1 MQRVLLSTIISIAVL
16 VRFWGLH
23 FGLPY
28 TNARPDETIVIDVSL
43 EFLRGNLRPVFY
55 DYPWFYMWS
64 LTGLYLL
71 YYQWGRVIGL
81 FRSVA
86 DLVASWRVQWTPFF
100 LIPRTVTAVMG
111 AATIWPVFR
120 IARRLWDGPTALV
133 ASLFIA
139 LAFLHVRDSHY
150 ATTDITMVFLL
161 ILSVSFLID
170 GHLTKRRR
178 DFVVGGLI
186 GGLAAATKY
195 NALLLIAPLVA
206 SYLINIYEAPGQR
219 RRAARDP
226 RLFVYGIPFLMA
238 FAIGVPFLAFD
249 LPKFIAAMKV
259 LNDSMEMG
267 SVGLELSD
275 GWVHHLQF
283 SLRYGLGV
291 PLMLT
296 GIAGMV
302 MMCVREPRIAILLLS
317 FPIAYYGVAGSVRN
331 LFFRYAIPLIPFLCL
346 AAARFVTVAVRSACA
361 YIARRLERPEVASI
375 GTQNL
380 AIAAVAIAVILPS
393 AISVVRFNRI
403 ISQTDNRVVVAHW
416 FDENVPAGNTV
427 LMSGSFYGY
436 VQFNPDMRYN
446 AWVWDRKRHIFITDL
461 DKRPGTGRPDWI
473 LLQDSPLPNETQPIV
488 RDFLQDGYQLVK
500 TFPAFSRSDGH
511 VFDQQ
516 DAFFAPFSG
525 FRGVERP
532 GPNYLLYKRVRVP

>member
-1 MQRVLLSTIISIAVL
+1 MQRVLLGLIILIAAV

-43 EFLRGNLRPVFY
+43 AFLRGNLRPVFY

-71 YYQWGRVIGL
+71 YYAWGRVAGV
-81 FRSVA
+81 FHSVA
-86 DLVASWRVQWTPFF
+86 DLVASWRVQWAPFF
-100 LIPRTVTAVMG
+100 LIPRTVSAVMG
-111 AATIWPVFR
+111 VATIWPVVR

-133 ASLFIA
+133 AALFIA

-161 ILSVSFLID
+161 TVSVSFLID

-178 DFVVGGLI
+178 DFVIGGLI

-195 NALLLIAPLVA
+195 NAVLLIVPLTM
-206 SYLINIYEAPGQR
+206 SYLINIYEAPGPR
-219 RRAARDP
+219 MRAARDP
-226 RLFVYGIPFLMA
+226 RLFVYGIPFLLT
-238 FAIGVPFLAFD
+238 FAIGVPFLVFD
-249 LPKFIAAMKV
+249 LPKFIDAMKL
-259 LNDSMEMG
+259 LNDSMETG
-267 SVGLELSD
+267 SRGLELSY
-275 GWVHHLQF
+275 GWVHHLEF
-283 SLRYGLGV
+283 SLRYGLGL

-296 GIAGMV
+296 GIAGMLMIV
-302 MMCVREPRIAILLLS
+302 VREPGIGILLLS
-317 FPIAYYGVAGSVRN
+317 FPIAYYAVAGSVRN
-331 LFFRYAIPLIPFLCL
+331 LFFRYAIPLVPFLCL
-346 AAARFVTVAVRSACA
+346 AAARLVTVAVRAACDVL
-361 YIARRLERPEVASI
+361 ARRVGRPDVASSRV
-375 GTQNL
+375 QNL
-380 AIAAVAIAVILPS
+380 AIAAVAIVVIMPS
-393 AISVVRFNRI
+393 ACSVVRFNRI
-403 ISQTDNRVVVAHW
+403 ITKTDNRVIVARW
-416 FDENVPAGNTV
+416 FDENVPAGSTV

-446 AWVWDRKRHIFITDL
+446 AWVWDRTHHIFITDL

-473 LLQDSPLPNETQPIV
+473 LVQDSPLPGETQSIV
-488 RDFLQDGYQLVK
+488 RDFLTDGYEFVRS
-500 TFPAFSRSDGH
+500 FPAFSRSDDH

-525 FRGVERP
+525 FHGVERP
-532 GPNYLLYKRVRVP
+532 GPNYLLYKRIRVP